1 MPEFK
6 KILDNFNFQAE
17 PSKAVFDL
25 FSRVISLQAT
35 VASLKDLVFEN
46 LKHCSGKDDEE
57 LLKEF
62 EDFYSDHRHELL
74 TDFISKYGK
83 IKSDKSKMNF

>member
-6 KILDNFNFQAE
+6 EILENFNFEAE
-17 PSKAVFDL
+17 PNKAVFDL
-25 FSRVISLQAT
+25 FARVISLQAT

-46 LKHCSGKDDEE
+46 LSINTGKNNEE
-57 LLKEF
+57 LLSEF
-62 EDFYSDHRHELL
+62 ENFYSDHRRELL

-83 IKSDKSKMNF
+83 IKSEKPGSQN

>member
-6 KILDNFNFQAE
+6 DFLENFNFQAE

-35 VASLKDLVFEN
+35 VASLKDLIFEN
-46 LKHCSGKDDEE
+46 LSINTGKNEEE
-57 LLKEF
+57 LLSEF
-62 EDFYSDHRHELL
+62 ENFYSDHRRELL

-83 IKSDKSKMNF
+83 IKSEKSNAQN